1 MPLDTISTSIVD
13 KSARHTLEWKL
24 HWLFRLAL
32 FCEFV
37 GHGAFGVLTKP
48 GWVPYFGLFGI
59 PADWAMKFMPIVG
72 SVDII
77 LGTLALVAPIRAGL
91 LYMGCWGLFTAS
103 LRPLAGE
110 GWWEFLERSYNFG
123 VPLLMLWV
131 HSVGI
136 RRPPWFTV
144 ITEVPRFTVAR
155 AQTAQLALR
164 GIMASMLIGHG
175 GFGLIMGKHN
185 LLQFYEA
192 AGLGLLGVPLPT
204 VRAVIGGFEMLLGV
218 LCLEV
223 KVTAFFVFVCVW
235 KLATEFL
242 YVPARAYGAWW
253 EVIERGSSY
262 AAPLLWIGF
271 QQVLTGHGVTAQ
283 GLIPHR
289 WLRSVKT
296 IVVCIRAYYSEIY
309 HAAARAPQHRSC
321 WRWGERRACVQP
333 QGHPWSDGAKTL
345 SP

>member
-1 MPLDTISTSIVD
+1 MPQDTISTSIVD

-37 GHGAFGVLTKP
+37 GHGAFGVLTKQA
-48 GWVPYFGLFGI
+48 WVPYFGIFGI
-59 PADWAMKFMPIVG
+59 PESWAWKLMPVVG
-72 SVDII
+72 SVDIT
-77 LGTLALVAPIRAGL
+77 LGTLALVAPTRAGL
-91 LYMGCWGLFTAS
+91 LYMGCWGFFTAL

-131 HSVGI
+131 HSVGT
-136 RRPPWFTV
+136 RSPPGSPSS
-144 ITEVPRFTVAR
+144 PRCR
-155 AQTAQLALR
+155 ASPSPGRKPRSWSLR

-175 GFGLIMGKHN
+175 GFGLIMGKQN

-192 AGLGLLGVPLPT
+192 AGLGGVGVPLPT
-204 VRAVIGGFEMLLGV
+204 VRAAIGGFEMLLGA

-223 KVTAFFVFVCVW
+223 QVTAFFVFVCVW
-235 KLATEFL
+235 KLASEFL

-271 QQVLTGHGVTAQ
+271 QRVL
-283 GLIPHR
+283 
-289 WLRSVKT
+289 
-296 IVVCIRAYYSEIY
+296 RAWSGR
-309 HAAARAPQHRSC
+309 ARADSPPLAAL
-321 WRWGERRACVQP
+321 GEDYRRLFP
-333 QGHPWSDGAKTL
+333 RL
-345 SP
+345 LF